1 MLGVFL
7 GGEHGIFDFQ
17 SKLGC
22 TSKIKINTNL
32 FGILLGL
39 DKFLTIKNENTFSFS
54 LLNRNFALTLKR
66 KTERMVSKKM
76 KSEKLKSVLKEV
88 GQFCSY
94 LFGPQRRPKDI
105 SGCTRVHI

>member
-1 MLGVFL
+1 MNNSDYDEDTYAESWVSFL
-7 GGEHGIFDFQ
+7 LEHSIFDFQ

-39 DKFLTIKNENTFSFS
+39 DKFLTLKNENTFSFS

-66 KTERMVSKKM
+66 YSALYHALYGMNI
-76 KSEKLKSVLKEV
+76 
-88 GQFCSY
+88 
-94 LFGPQRRPKDI
+94 P
-105 SGCTRVHI
+105 RVEEEQLMSDV